1 MKITVYG
8 SSSKGNCSLVRFDNG
23 VSAFLDAGIP
33 TKQIKDKK
41 TGKYVFVTHSHKDH
55 SRYAKE
61 FVEKYGG
68 KIVLSQGTK
77 DCLELPDENCA
88 VMTVLE
94 ELEPRVALKCVRDA
108 RKNANDFCAV
118 AIKTYHDDKEPCAFA
133 IFAGSETLLYLMD
146 TGRIPNTHRMIFDC
160 IFVEANHTPER
171 LAKSLKSEDTA
182 GTIAGRVNSG
192 FGHVG
197 TQDVYDAFQ
206 SVLKYNPVIL
216 LGHRSATNF
225 DEKEFYQMP
234 DEFVSRCTLV
244 ESGKTYN
251 TNPF

>member
-8 SSSKGNCSLVRFDNG
+8 SSSKGNCSLVKFENG
-23 VSAFLDAGIP
+23 VSAFLDAGIS
-33 TKQIKDKK
+33 TKLIKEKK
-41 TGKYVFVTHSHKDH
+41 TGKRVFVTHSHKDH
-55 SRYAKE
+55 SKYAKE
-61 FVEKYGG
+61 FVEKYGC
-68 KIVLSQGTK
+68 KIVLSKGTK
-77 DCLELPDENCA
+77 EKLGLNDENCE
-88 VMTVLE
+88 MITVLDD
-94 ELEPRVALKCVRDA
+94 LQPHVALKCVREA
-108 RKNANDFCAV
+108 RKNMQDFCAV
-118 AIKTYHDDKEPCAFA
+118 AIKTYHDDPEPCAFA
-133 IFAGSETLLYLMD
+133 LFAGDETLLYCMD
-146 TGRIPNTHRMIFDC
+146 TGRIPDTHRMLFDC

-171 LAKSLKSEDTA
+171 LAKSLEDEETS
-182 GTIAGRVNSG
+182 GLIAGRVNSG